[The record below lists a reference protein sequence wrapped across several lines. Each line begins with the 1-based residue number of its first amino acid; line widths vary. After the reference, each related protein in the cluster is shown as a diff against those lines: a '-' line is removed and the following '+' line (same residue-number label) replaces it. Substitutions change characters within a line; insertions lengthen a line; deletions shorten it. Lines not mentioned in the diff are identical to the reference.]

1 MAELLINL
9 KHSRQRDS
17 IRAYLASTDEHPTAD
32 TVYQK
37 IRETYPQIS
46 LGTVYRNLAL
56 LAELGQIR
64 RLTPG
69 DGKEHFD
76 GRCDPHDHFVCTGC
90 GRISDLPQ
98 DAADGGADYPE
109 IPGGGRIERHS
120 TLYYGLCGDCAGR
133 TG

>member
-1 MAELLINL
+1 MQNH

-17 IRAYLASTDEHPTAD
+17 ILAFLAATDAHPTAD
-32 TVYQK
+32 TVYGE
-37 IRETYPQIS
+37 IRRTHPQIS

-56 LAELGQIR
+56 LADLGRIR

-76 GRCDPHDHFVCTGC
+76 GKTEPHDHFICTCC
-90 GRISDLPQ
+90 GKIGDLPQ
-98 DAADGGADYPE
+98 EEISYGEVFPE
-109 IPGGGRIERHS
+109 LPCGGRIERHS
-120 TLYYGLCGDCAGR
+120 TFFYGLCGDCAGS